1 MGINSDKMNISID
14 TNKYTMDI
22 TINVNIVNMT
32 TLYFHNSKIN
42 MSILDI
48 TIEMTNILSFATILN
63 KSNPNHMLNFI
74 PILISYS
81 ILSFSLI
88 LNPHN

>member
-1 MGINSDKMNISID
+1 MMGINSDKMNISID

-42 MSILDI
+42 MSVLDI
-48 TIEMTNILSFATILN
+48 TIEMT
-63 KSNPNHMLNFI
+63 
-74 PILISYS
+74 
-81 ILSFSLI
+81 
-88 LNPHN
+88 